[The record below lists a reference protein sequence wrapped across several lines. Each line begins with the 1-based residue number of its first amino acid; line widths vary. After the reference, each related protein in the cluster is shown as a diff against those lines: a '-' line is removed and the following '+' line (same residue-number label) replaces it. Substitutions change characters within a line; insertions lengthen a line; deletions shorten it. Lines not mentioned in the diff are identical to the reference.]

1 MPKAKPAKSLRPGRG
16 KAGGNSKDG
25 KAEKFTKEEKAVVKY
40 LFNNVES
47 KKASMYG
54 NNKLYFA
61 GSKAIAC
68 LMESKFAT
76 GSASESLFNNR
87 KMAIEFC
94 QKLLM
99 KNAFHHV
106 FKIVKKQ
113 KPRTKESSKDE
124 ASKSAKSKDKSDTS
138 DKSKNSKKSAT
149 KSTSDLKSSEN
160 KDEKSAEAPTGAA
173 GDLDTSSGLRK
184 RKSKKDG
191 SQEKSE
197 SAERKEKESTKAVAE
212 DANNKESKGSN
223 KSGTKVGG
231 GEGDSQSPEGQPAK
245 KKVKGKVLLELNP
258 NQTFY
263 DDPKCYYV
271 WVYESQSI
279 WKSLVGGGLI
289 IGSIAICLFPLWPE
303 WLRYSAWYA
312 TSSVA
317 MGLLGLLF
325 GLAIIRL
332 MIYGIV
338 FVFTKSKCRFWIFPN
353 LFAEVGFFESF
364 VPYYESKW
372 IEPGDEK
379 KSKNKKAKDSSDE
392 ERDDDEE
399 SLHVENDE
407 EENED
412 QGQKDDI
419 KNEEELSSDDE
430 NEGQEV
436 EKVDSLE
443 DEKVEQSNS
452 SNISAEENDFEVL
465 DAQS

>member
-1 MPKAKPAKSLRPGRG
+1 MSVNLITRCFNLNHDLSVELKINRCCKSRF
-16 KAGGNSKDG
+16 NSNHDLSEFVYSG
-25 KAEKFTKEEKAVVKY
+25 IRVY
-40 LFNNVES
+40 LES
-47 KKASMYG
+47 
-54 NNKLYFA
+54 
-61 GSKAIAC
+61 I
-68 LMESKFAT
+68 
-76 GSASESLFNNR
+76 
-87 KMAIEFC
+87 
-94 QKLLM
+94 
-99 KNAFHHV
+99 
-106 FKIVKKQ
+106 
-113 KPRTKESSKDE
+113 
-124 ASKSAKSKDKSDTS
+124 
-138 DKSKNSKKSAT
+138 
-149 KSTSDLKSSEN
+149 
-160 KDEKSAEAPTGAA
+160 
-173 GDLDTSSGLRK
+173 
-184 RKSKKDG
+184 
-191 SQEKSE
+191 
-197 SAERKEKESTKAVAE
+197 
-212 DANNKESKGSN
+212 
-223 KSGTKVGG
+223 
-231 GEGDSQSPEGQPAK
+231 
-245 KKVKGKVLLELNP
+245 LLESFVKVTSFILLQLFTLLCVLQ